1 MSGLG
6 AAAEPPRWPP
16 GSSSSGGG
24 KGAGA
29 AGAAGRERPRVG
41 AGGSGRWREGREGA
55 APPPPPPRDPA
66 ALRGRGGRPPRGAR
80 WGCGG
85 CHVARSPA
93 PQPLCFLPLAEV
105 FLPEQTRAAAPVDFL
120 QELPS
125 YRTALRRRGGG
136 QERRAAPQGP
146 AGLRAAEAWGLEQE
160 GGEPAARPA
169 REHPLS
175 MAEKRRLRDCLQA
188 DIKCF
193 SGWKQWNRTSSKSL
207 KKVLNEVKEL
217 SSYLELWRHDIHS
230 IEGKFGTGIQSYFS
244 FLRFL
249 VLLNF
254 IIFILMFSFVTLP
267 TIISN
272 YGIFNSSFAK
282 IPPRNIEPHC
292 TVYKPSGDKGL
303 VYFYT
308 YLKDLLS
315 GTGFLEVTSLFYGY
329 YTIDAAWLSILRY
342 NLPLAYLL
350 ATFAYLALSLL
361 WIIKRSVEG
370 FKQNLVHT
378 EDQFQSYCNKVFAGW
393 DFCITDPNAAR
404 LKHRSLQYEL
414 QTDLEEERLKQKI
427 ADRTMKEKLRIYS
440 LRIFINIIVF
450 AVLSGCFYSIYKAT
464 VFSQE
469 NSSNDSN
476 TNFQANLLVQYLPS
490 MVITLANFTAP
501 QIFSFL
507 IRFEDYSP
515 AFEIRLTLMRCVFVR
530 LANIGVLLFSL
541 WSQIYCA
548 TDNCNA
554 CGYNYELYPC
564 WESEVG
570 QEMYK
575 LMIFDFIIILAVTL
589 FVDFPRKLLVTHCSC
604 KPVQWCG
611 LREFGISDNVLEI
624 IYGQTICWIG
634 TFFSP
639 LLPAI
644 ATIKYFI
651 IFYIKKISLIHTC
664 KPAARPIRASSSN
677 FFFLVVLLIGLLLA
691 FIPLGI
697 SIAHIPSSKACGPFR
712 SFNTSWAVVPD
723 TILGFPTGL
732 QQVLYGIA
740 SEAFAVPFFMVICLV
755 MFYFIALAG
764 AHKRVVEQLREQ
776 LVMESRDKL
785 FLIRKITEAQRH
797 P

>member
-1 MSGLG
+1 
-6 AAAEPPRWPP
+6 
-16 GSSSSGGG
+16 
-24 KGAGA
+24 
-29 AGAAGRERPRVG
+29 
-41 AGGSGRWREGREGA
+41 
-55 APPPPPPRDPA
+55 
-66 ALRGRGGRPPRGAR
+66 
-80 WGCGG
+80 
-85 CHVARSPA
+85 
-93 PQPLCFLPLAEV
+93 
-105 FLPEQTRAAAPVDFL
+105 
-120 QELPS
+120 
-125 YRTALRRRGGG
+125 
-136 QERRAAPQGP
+136 
-146 AGLRAAEAWGLEQE
+146 
-160 GGEPAARPA
+160 
-169 REHPLS
+169 
-175 MAEKRRLRDCLQA
+175 RDCQQT
-188 DIKCF
+188 DIKYL
-193 SGWKQWNRTSSKSL
+193 SGWKQWKRTSSKSL

-267 TIISN
+267 SVISK
-272 YGIFNSSFAK
+272 YGVFNSSFVK
-282 IPPRNIEPHC
+282 IPPKNTEPHC
-292 TVYKPSGDKGL
+292 TYYKPSGNKGI

-329 YTIDAAWLSILRY
+329 YTIDAAWISMLRY

-350 ATFAYLALSLL
+350 ATFAYLALSLI

-370 FKQNLVHT
+370 FKQNLVHA

-414 QTDLEEERLKQKI
+414 QTDLEEERLKRKI

-440 LRIFINIIVF
+440 LRIFINIIVI
-450 AVLSGCFYSIYKAT
+450 AVLSGCFYSIYRAT

-469 NSSNDSN
+469 NSNVSIRHGIRRNSV
-476 TNFQANLLVQYLPS
+476 ANLLVQYLPS
-490 MVITLANFTAP
+490 IVITLANFIAP

-515 AFEIRLTLMRCVFVR
+515 AFEIRLTLLRCVFVR

-541 WSQIYCA
+541 WSQISYCA
-548 TDNCNA
+548 TDECKA

-575 LMIFDFIIILAVTL
+575 LMIFDFIIILAGVL
-589 FVDFPRKLLVTHCSC
+589 FMDFPRKLLVTHCSC

-611 LREFGISDNVLEI
+611 LQEFGISDNVLEI

-651 IFYIKKISLIHTC
+651 IFYIKKISLIHTR

-677 FFFLVVLLIGLLLA
+677 FFFLVVLLIGLVLA

-723 TILGFPTGL
+723 TIREFPTGL

-740 SEAFAVPFFMVICLV
+740 SEAFAVPFFMVICLI

-776 LVMESRDKL
+776 LVMVSFDPL
-785 FLIRKITEAQRH
+785 FCTSKV
-797 P
+797 

>member
-1 MSGLG
+1 
-6 AAAEPPRWPP
+6 AP
-16 GSSSSGGG
+16 
-24 KGAGA
+24 AG
-29 AGAAGRERPRVG
+29 
-41 AGGSGRWREGREGA
+41 
-55 APPPPPPRDPA
+55 
-66 ALRGRGGRPPRGAR
+66 
-80 WGCGG
+80 
-85 CHVARSPA
+85 
-93 PQPLCFLPLAEV
+93 
-105 FLPEQTRAAAPVDFL
+105 FL

-125 YRTALRRRGGG
+125 YRSVLRRRSAGGT
-136 QERRAAPQGP
+136 QERRRTAA
-146 AGLRAAEAWGLEQE
+146 R
-160 GGEPAARPA
+160 GEPGPGPQEEGDDPA
-169 REHPLS
+169 SCPVRESPLS
-175 MAEKRRLRDCLQA
+175 IAQKRMDFQQA
-188 DIKCF
+188 DIKYS
-193 SGWKQWNRTSSKSL
+193 SGWNQWKRANSKSWQKAL
-207 KKVLNEVKEL
+207 RDIREL

-254 IIFILMFSFVTLP
+254 LIFILVFGFITLP
-267 TIISN
+267 AVISN

-282 IPPRNIEPHC
+282 ISPKSTEPYC
-292 TVYKPSGDKGL
+292 TVYTPSGNKGL

-308 YLKDLLS
+308 YLKDLLT
-315 GTGFLEVTSLFYGY
+315 GTGFLEVTVLFYGY
-329 YTIDAAWLSILRY
+329 YTIDAASFGVLRY

-350 ATFAYLALSLL
+350 TTFAYLVLSLL
-361 WIIKRSVEG
+361 WIIKRSVGG
-370 FKQNLVHT
+370 FKQNLVHA

-393 DFCITDPNAAR
+393 DFCITDLNAAR
-404 LKHRSLQYEL
+404 LKHRSLRYEL

-427 ADRTMKEKLRIYS
+427 AERTMKEKLRIYS
-440 LRIFINIIVF
+440 LRLFLNIIVI
-450 AVLSGCFYSIYKAT
+450 AVLSGCFYAIYRAT

-469 NSSNDSN
+469 NSSVSIRHDVRIDSA
-476 TNFQANLLVQYLPS
+476 TLFVQYLPS
-490 MVITLANFTAP
+490 IVITLVNFVAP
-501 QIFSFL
+501 QIFSVL

-530 LANIGVLLFSL
+530 LANIGVLMFSL
-541 WSQIYCA
+541 WSQIHCA
-548 TDNCNA
+548 TDQCKA

-564 WESEVG
+564 WESAVG

-575 LMIFDFIIILAVTL
+575 LMIFDFIIILAMTL
-589 FVDFPRKLLVTHCSC
+589 FVDFPRKLLVTHCSW

-611 LREFGISDNVLEI
+611 LQEFGISDNVLEI

-651 IFYIKKISLIHTC
+651 IFYVKKISLIHTR
-664 KPAARPIRASSSN
+664 KPAGRPIRASSSN

-712 SFNTSWAVVPD
+712 NFNTSWAVVPD
-723 TILGFPTGL
+723 TILEFPIGL
-732 QQVLYGIA
+732 QKVLNGIA
-740 SEAFAVPFFMVICLV
+740 SEAFAVPYFMVVCLI

-764 AHKRVVEQLREQ
+764 AHKRVIEQLREQ

-785 FLIRKITEAQRH
+785 FLIEKITEAQKNT
-797 P
+797 

>member
-1 MSGLG
+1 
-6 AAAEPPRWPP
+6 
-16 GSSSSGGG
+16 
-24 KGAGA
+24 
-29 AGAAGRERPRVG
+29 
-41 AGGSGRWREGREGA
+41 
-55 APPPPPPRDPA
+55 
-66 ALRGRGGRPPRGAR
+66 
-80 WGCGG
+80 
-85 CHVARSPA
+85 
-93 PQPLCFLPLAEV
+93 EV
-105 FLPEQTRAAAPVDFL
+105 FLPEEPRPAAPVDFL

-125 YRTALRRRGGG
+125 YQSALRRRAAAGGT
-136 QERRAAPQGP
+136 QERRAAPQGS
-146 AGLRAAEAWGLEQE
+146 AGLRAAEAWGPEQE
-160 GGEPAARPA
+160 GGELAARPA
-169 REHPLS
+169 REYPLTI
-175 MAEKRRLRDCLQA
+175 AEKRRLRDCQQA
-188 DIKCF
+188 DIKYI
-193 SGWKQWNRTSSKSL
+193 SGWKQWKRTSSKSL
-207 KKVLNEVKEL
+207 KKVLSEVREL
-217 SSYLELWRHDIHS
+217 FSYLELWRRDIHS

-267 TIISN
+267 SIISE

-282 IPPRNIEPHC
+282 ISPKNIEPHC
-292 TVYKPSGDKGL
+292 TVYKPSGNMGL

-370 FKQNLVHT
+370 FKQNLVHD

-393 DFCITDPNAAR
+393 DFCITDPHAAR

-414 QTDLEEERLKQKI
+414 QTDLEEERLKRKI

-440 LRIFINIIVF
+440 LRIFINIIVI
-450 AVLSGCFYSIYKAT
+450 AVLSGCFYSIYRAT

-469 NSSNDSN
+469 NSNVSIGHDDVGN

-490 MVITLANFTAP
+490 IVITLANFIAP

-541 WSQIYCA
+541 WSQISYCA
-548 TDNCNA
+548 TDECKA

-575 LMIFDFIIILAVTL
+575 LMIFDFIIILAGTL

-611 LREFGISDNVLEI
+611 LQEFGISDNVLEI

-644 ATIKYFI
+644 ATIKYFF

-677 FFFLVVLLIGLLLA
+677 FFFLVVLLIGLVLA

-723 TILGFPTGL
+723 TVLGFPTGL
-732 QQVLYGIA
+732 QQVLHGIA
-740 SEAFAVPFFMVICLV
+740 SEAFAVPFFMVICLI

-776 LVMESRDKL
+776 LVMVRFDPL
-785 FLIRKITEAQRH
+785 FCTPKV
-797 P
+797 

>member
-1 MSGLG
+1 MSGPG
-6 AAAEPPRWPP
+6 AAAEPPSWRR
-16 GSSSSGGG
+16 GSS
-24 KGAGA
+24 
-29 AGAAGRERPRVG
+29 
-41 AGGSGRWREGREGA
+41 
-55 APPPPPPRDPA
+55 
-66 ALRGRGGRPPRGAR
+66 
-80 WGCGG
+80 
-85 CHVARSPA
+85 
-93 PQPLCFLPLAEV
+93 EV
-105 FLPEQTRAAAPVDFL
+105 FPPEEPGAAAPVGFL
-120 QELPS
+120 QQLPS
-125 YRTALRRRGGG
+125 YQSARRRRNAPGAGTQG
-136 QERRAAPQGP
+136 RRAAQQGSG
-146 AGLRAAEAWGLEQE
+146 GLRGTEAWGPEQE
-160 GGEPAARPA
+160 GGEQKARPA
-169 REHPLS
+169 REYPLS
-175 MAEKRRLRDCLQA
+175 IAGKRRLRVLQQA
-188 DIKCF
+188 DTKYL
-193 SGWKQWNRTSSKSL
+193 SGWKQWKRASNKSL

-254 IIFILMFSFVTLP
+254 IMFILMFSFVTFP
-267 TIISN
+267 SIISK
-272 YGIFNSSFAK
+272 YGIFNSTFAK
-282 IPPRNIEPHC
+282 IPPQNTEPHC
-292 TVYKPSGDKGL
+292 TVYTPSGNKGL

-329 YTIDAAWLSILRY
+329 YTIHTAWFSILSY

-350 ATFAYLALSLL
+350 ATFAYLALSFI

-370 FKQNLVHT
+370 FKQNLVHG

-414 QTDLEEERLKQKI
+414 QTDLEEERLKRKI
-427 ADRTMKEKLRIYS
+427 ADRTVREKLRIYS
-440 LRIFINIIVF
+440 LRIFINIIVI
-450 AVLSGCFYSIYKAT
+450 AVLSGCFYSIYRAT

-469 NSSNDSN
+469 NSSDISN
-476 TNFQANLLVQYLPS
+476 MNFQANLLVQYLPS
-490 MVITLANFTAP
+490 IVITLANFIAP

-507 IRFEDYSP
+507 IGFESYSP

-541 WSQIYCA
+541 WSQISYCD
-548 TDNCNA
+548 TDECKA
-554 CGYNYELYPC
+554 CGYNYKLYPC
-564 WESEVG
+564 WETEVG
-570 QEMYK
+570 KEMYK
-575 LMIFDFIIILAVTL
+575 LTIFDFMIILAVTL
-589 FVDFPRKLLVTHCSC
+589 FVDFPRKLLVTHWSC
-604 KPVQWCG
+604 KLVQWYG
-611 LREFGISDNVLEI
+611 LQEFRISDNVLEI

-677 FFFLVVLLIGLLLA
+677 FFFLLVLLIGLILA

-712 SFNTSWAVVPD
+712 SFNTSWEVVPD

-732 QQVLYGIA
+732 QQVFHGIA
-740 SEAFAVPFFMVICLV
+740 SEAFAVPFFVVICIIL
-755 MFYFIALAG
+755 FYFMALAG

-776 LVMESRDKL
+776 LVLASRDKL

>member
-1 MSGLG
+1 
-6 AAAEPPRWPP
+6 
-16 GSSSSGGG
+16 
-24 KGAGA
+24 
-29 AGAAGRERPRVG
+29 
-41 AGGSGRWREGREGA
+41 
-55 APPPPPPRDPA
+55 RDY
-66 ALRGRGGRPPRGAR
+66 
-80 WGCGG
+80 
-85 CHVARSPA
+85 
-93 PQPLCFLPLAEV
+93 Q
-105 FLPEQTRAAAPVDFL
+105 
-120 QELPS
+120 
-125 YRTALRRRGGG
+125 
-136 QERRAAPQGP
+136 
-146 AGLRAAEAWGLEQE
+146 
-160 GGEPAARPA
+160 
-169 REHPLS
+169 
-175 MAEKRRLRDCLQA
+175 QA
-188 DIKCF
+188 DIK
-193 SGWKQWNRTSSKSL
+193 SLPGWKQRKRASSKSL
-207 KKVLNEVKEL
+207 KKFFNDVKEL

-249 VLLNF
+249 VVLNF
-254 IIFILMFSFVTLP
+254 IIFLLMFSFVTLP
-267 TIISN
+267 SIISR
-272 YGIFNSSFAK
+272 YGVFNSSFAK
-282 IPPRNIEPHC
+282 ISPKNIEPHC
-292 TVYKPSGDKGL
+292 TVYNPNANKGL

-329 YTIDAAWLSILRY
+329 YTIDDAWVSILKY

-370 FKQNLVHT
+370 FKQNLVHD

-414 QTDLEEERLKQKI
+414 KTDLEEERMKQKI

-440 LRIFINIIVF
+440 LRIFINIIVI
-450 AVLSGCFYSIYKAT
+450 AVLSGCFYSIYRAT

-469 NSSNDSN
+469 NSNVSIRDDIRTDSS
-476 TNFQANLLVQYLPS
+476 NLLVQYLPS
-490 MVITLANFTAP
+490 IVITLANVIAP

-541 WSQIYCA
+541 WSQISYCA
-548 TDNCNA
+548 TVECKA

-564 WESEVG
+564 WESQVG

-575 LMIFDFIIILAVTL
+575 LMIFDFIIIIAVTL
-589 FVDFPRKLLVTHCSC
+589 FWDFPRKLLVTHCSC
-604 KPVQWCG
+604 KLVQWCG
-611 LREFGISDNVLEI
+611 LQEFGISDNVLEI

-651 IFYIKKISLIHTC
+651 IFYIKKISLIHTR

-677 FFFLVVLLIGLLLA
+677 FFFLVVLLIGLVLA

-697 SIAHIPSSKACGPFR
+697 SIAQIPSSKACGPFR
-712 SFNTSWAVVPD
+712 NFNTSWAVVPA
-723 TILGFPTGL
+723 TVLEFPAGL

-755 MFYFIALAG
+755 MVYFIALAG

-776 LVMESRDKL
+776 LVMVRFDPLS
-785 FLIRKITEAQRH
+785 FL
-797 P
+797 

>member
-1 MSGLG
+1 
-6 AAAEPPRWPP
+6 
-16 GSSSSGGG
+16 
-24 KGAGA
+24 
-29 AGAAGRERPRVG
+29 
-41 AGGSGRWREGREGA
+41 
-55 APPPPPPRDPA
+55 
-66 ALRGRGGRPPRGAR
+66 
-80 WGCGG
+80 
-85 CHVARSPA
+85 
-93 PQPLCFLPLAEV
+93 EV
-105 FLPEQTRAAAPVDFL
+105 FLPEEPRPAAPVDFL

-125 YRTALRRRGGG
+125 YQSALRRRAAAGGT
-136 QERRAAPQGP
+136 QERRAAPQGS
-146 AGLRAAEAWGLEQE
+146 AGLRAAGARGPEQE
-160 GGEPAARPA
+160 GGELAARPA
-169 REHPLS
+169 REYPLTI
-175 MAEKRRLRDCLQA
+175 AEKRRLRDCQQA
-188 DIKCF
+188 DIKYI
-193 SGWKQWNRTSSKSL
+193 SGWKQWKRTSSKSL
-207 KKVLNEVKEL
+207 KKVLSEVREL
-217 SSYLELWRHDIHS
+217 FSYLELWRRDIHS

-267 TIISN
+267 SIISE

-282 IPPRNIEPHC
+282 ISPKNIDPHC
-292 TVYKPSGDKGL
+292 TVYKPSGNMGL

-370 FKQNLVHT
+370 FKQNLVHD

-393 DFCITDPNAAR
+393 DFCITDPHAAR

-414 QTDLEEERLKQKI
+414 QTDLEEERLKRKI

-440 LRIFINIIVF
+440 LRIFINIIVI
-450 AVLSGCFYSIYKAT
+450 AVLSGCFYSIYRAT

-469 NSSNDSN
+469 NSNVSIGHDV
-476 TNFQANLLVQYLPS
+476 TNLLVQYLPS
-490 MVITLANFTAP
+490 IVITLANFIAP

-541 WSQIYCA
+541 WSQISYCA
-548 TDNCNA
+548 TDECKA

-575 LMIFDFIIILAVTL
+575 LMIFDFIIILAGTL

-611 LREFGISDNVLEI
+611 LQEFGISDNVLEI

-644 ATIKYFI
+644 ATIKYFF

-677 FFFLVVLLIGLLLA
+677 FFFLVVLLIGLVLA

-723 TILGFPTGL
+723 TVLGFPTGL
-732 QQVLYGIA
+732 QQVLHGIA
-740 SEAFAVPFFMVICLV
+740 SEAFAVPFFMVICLI

-776 LVMESRDKL
+776 LVMVRFDPL
-785 FLIRKITEAQRH
+785 FCTPKV
-797 P
+797 

>member
-1 MSGLG
+1 
-6 AAAEPPRWPP
+6 
-16 GSSSSGGG
+16 
-24 KGAGA
+24 
-29 AGAAGRERPRVG
+29 
-41 AGGSGRWREGREGA
+41 
-55 APPPPPPRDPA
+55 RD
-66 ALRGRGGRPPRGAR
+66 
-80 WGCGG
+80 
-85 CHVARSPA
+85 S
-93 PQPLCFLPLAEV
+93 Q
-105 FLPEQTRAAAPVDFL
+105 
-120 QELPS
+120 
-125 YRTALRRRGGG
+125 
-136 QERRAAPQGP
+136 
-146 AGLRAAEAWGLEQE
+146 
-160 GGEPAARPA
+160 
-169 REHPLS
+169 
-175 MAEKRRLRDCLQA
+175 QA
-188 DIKCF
+188 DIKHL
-193 SGWKQWNRTSSKSL
+193 SGWKQWRRTSSKSL
-207 KKVLNEVKEL
+207 KKVLSEVKEL

-267 TIISN
+267 SVIAK
-272 YGIFNSSFAK
+272 YGVFNSSFAK
-282 IPPRNIEPHC
+282 IPPKNIEPHC
-292 TVYKPSGDKGL
+292 TVYEPSGTKGL
-303 VYFYT
+303 TYFYT

-329 YTIDAAWLSILRY
+329 YTIDAAWISILRY

-350 ATFAYLALSLL
+350 ATFAYLALSLI
-361 WIIKRSVEG
+361 WIIKRSVGG
-370 FKQNLVHT
+370 FKQNLVHD
-378 EDQFQSYCNKVFAGW
+378 EDPFQSYCNKVFAGW
-393 DFCITDPNAAR
+393 DFCITDPSAAR

-414 QTDLEEERLKQKI
+414 QTNLEEERLKQKI
-427 ADRTMKEKLRIYS
+427 ADRTTKEKLRIYS
-440 LRIFINIIVF
+440 LRIFINIIVL
-450 AVLSGCFYSIYKAT
+450 AVLSGCFYSIYRAT

-469 NSSNDSN
+469 NSSVSIRYDIRRDS
-476 TNFQANLLVQYLPS
+476 ANLVVQYLPS
-490 MVITLANFTAP
+490 IVITMANFLAP

-507 IRFEDYSP
+507 SRFEDYSA
-515 AFEIRLTLMRCVFVR
+515 AFEIRLTLLRCVFVR
-530 LANIGVLLFSL
+530 LANIGVLLVSL
-541 WSQIYCA
+541 WSQISYCD
-548 TDNCNA
+548 TDKCKA

-611 LREFGISDNVLEI
+611 LQEFGISDNVLEI

-644 ATIKYFI
+644 ATVKYFI
-651 IFYIKKISLIHTC
+651 IFYIKKISLIHTR
-664 KPAARPIRASSSN
+664 KPAARPFRASSSN
-677 FFFLVVLLIGLLLA
+677 FFFLVVLLFGLILA
-691 FIPLGI
+691 FVPLGV

-712 SFNTSWAVVPD
+712 SFNTSWAVIPV
-723 TILGFPTGL
+723 TILEFPKGL

-776 LVMESRDKL
+776 LVMEGRDKM
-785 FLIRKITEAQRH
+785 FLITKITEAQR
-797 P
+797 

>member
-1 MSGLG
+1 
-6 AAAEPPRWPP
+6 
-16 GSSSSGGG
+16 
-24 KGAGA
+24 
-29 AGAAGRERPRVG
+29 
-41 AGGSGRWREGREGA
+41 
-55 APPPPPPRDPA
+55 
-66 ALRGRGGRPPRGAR
+66 
-80 WGCGG
+80 
-85 CHVARSPA
+85 
-93 PQPLCFLPLAEV
+93 
-105 FLPEQTRAAAPVDFL
+105 
-120 QELPS
+120 
-125 YRTALRRRGGG
+125 
-136 QERRAAPQGP
+136 
-146 AGLRAAEAWGLEQE
+146 
-160 GGEPAARPA
+160 
-169 REHPLS
+169 
-175 MAEKRRLRDCLQA
+175 LRDCQQD
-188 DIKCF
+188 DIKYL
-193 SGWKQWNRTSSKSL
+193 SGWKQWKRTSSKSL

-217 SSYLELWRHDIHS
+217 SSYLELWRNDIHS

-267 TIISN
+267 SIISE

-282 IPPRNIEPHC
+282 IPPKNVEPHC
-292 TVYKPSGDKGL
+292 TVYKPSANKGL

-329 YTIDAAWLSILRY
+329 YTVDAAWLSILRY
-342 NLPLAYLL
+342 DLPLAYLL
-350 ATFAYLALSLL
+350 ATFAYLALSFF

-370 FKQNLVHT
+370 FKQNLVHG

-427 ADRTMKEKLRIYS
+427 ADRTTKEKLRIYS
-440 LRIFINIIVF
+440 LRIFINIIVI
-450 AVLSGCFYSIYKAT
+450 AILSGCFYSIYRAT

-469 NSSNDSN
+469 NSNVSIRRDIRTDS
-476 TNFQANLLVQYLPS
+476 ANLLVQYLPS
-490 MVITLANFTAP
+490 MVITLANFIAP

-541 WSQIYCA
+541 WSQISHCA
-548 TDNCNA
+548 TDKCKA

-611 LREFGISDNVLEI
+611 LQEFGISDNVLEI

-651 IFYIKKISLIHTC
+651 IFYIKKISLMHTC

-677 FFFLVVLLIGLLLA
+677 FFFFLVLLIGLILA

-723 TILGFPTGL
+723 KILGLPTGL
-732 QQVLYGIA
+732 QQVLHGIA
-740 SEAFAVPFFMVICLV
+740 SEAFAVPFFMVICLI

-797 P
+797 

>member
-1 MSGLG
+1 
-6 AAAEPPRWPP
+6 
-16 GSSSSGGG
+16 
-24 KGAGA
+24 
-29 AGAAGRERPRVG
+29 
-41 AGGSGRWREGREGA
+41 
-55 APPPPPPRDPA
+55 
-66 ALRGRGGRPPRGAR
+66 
-80 WGCGG
+80 
-85 CHVARSPA
+85 
-93 PQPLCFLPLAEV
+93 
-105 FLPEQTRAAAPVDFL
+105 
-120 QELPS
+120 
-125 YRTALRRRGGG
+125 
-136 QERRAAPQGP
+136 
-146 AGLRAAEAWGLEQE
+146 
-160 GGEPAARPA
+160 
-169 REHPLS
+169 
-175 MAEKRRLRDCLQA
+175 RDCLQA
-188 DIKCF
+188 DIKCL
-193 SGWKQWNRTSSKSL
+193 SGWKLWNRTSSKSL

-282 IPPRNIEPHC
+282 IPPKNIEPHC
-292 TVYKPSGDKGL
+292 TVYKPSGNKGL

-370 FKQNLVHT
+370 FKRNLVHA

-414 QTDLEEERLKQKI
+414 QTDLEEERQKRKK

-469 NSSNDSN
+469 NSNVSIRHDIR
-476 TNFQANLLVQYLPS
+476 TDLIGAVQYLPS
-490 MVITLANFTAP
+490 MVITLANFIAP

-507 IRFEDYSP
+507 IKFEDYSP
-515 AFEIRLTLMRCVFVR
+515 AFEIRLTLMRCIFVR

-541 WSQIYCA
+541 WSQISYCT
-548 TDNCNA
+548 TDKCKA

-611 LREFGISDNVLEI
+611 LQEFGISDNVLEI

-651 IFYIKKISLIHTC
+651 IFYIKKISLIHTR

-732 QQVLYGIA
+732 QKVLYSIA

-776 LVMESRDKL
+776 LVMVRFDPL
-785 FLIRKITEAQRH
+785 FCVPKV
-797 P
+797 

>member
-1 MSGLG
+1 
-6 AAAEPPRWPP
+6 
-16 GSSSSGGG
+16 
-24 KGAGA
+24 
-29 AGAAGRERPRVG
+29 
-41 AGGSGRWREGREGA
+41 
-55 APPPPPPRDPA
+55 
-66 ALRGRGGRPPRGAR
+66 
-80 WGCGG
+80 
-85 CHVARSPA
+85 
-93 PQPLCFLPLAEV
+93 EV
-105 FLPEQTRAAAPVDFL
+105 FLPEGTRAAPPVDFL

-125 YRTALRRRGGG
+125 YQSALRRRAAAGGT
-136 QERRAAPQGP
+136 QERRAAPPG
-146 AGLRAAEAWGLEQE
+146 AVGLRAAEARGPEQE
-160 GGEPAARPA
+160 GDELAARPA
-169 REHPLS
+169 REYPLS
-175 MAEKRRLRDCLQA
+175 IAQKRRLRDCQQA
-188 DIKCF
+188 DIKYL
-193 SGWKQWNRTSSKSL
+193 SGWKQWKRTSSKSL
-207 KKVLNEVKEL
+207 KKVLSEAKEL

-254 IIFILMFSFVTLP
+254 IIFLLMFSFVTLP
-267 TIISN
+267 SIISE
-272 YGIFNSSFAK
+272 YGMFNSSFAK
-282 IPPRNIEPHC
+282 ILPKNIEPHC
-292 TVYKPSGDKGL
+292 TVYKPSGNKGL

-315 GTGFLEVTSLFYGY
+315 GTGFLEMTSLFYGY
-329 YTIDAAWLSILRY
+329 YTIDAARLSVLTY

-350 ATFAYLALSLL
+350 TTFAYLALSLI

-370 FKQNLVHT
+370 FKQNLVHD
-378 EDQFQSYCNKVFAGW
+378 EDPFQSYCNKVFAGW

-414 QTDLEEERLKQKI
+414 QTDLEEERLKRKI
-427 ADRTMKEKLRIYS
+427 ADRTMNEKLRIYS
-440 LRIFINIIVF
+440 LRIFINIIVI
-450 AVLSGCFYSIYKAT
+450 AVLSGCFYSIYIAT

-469 NSSNDSN
+469 NSNVSIRCDTRRHSLE
-476 TNFQANLLVQYLPS
+476 ANLLVQYLPS
-490 MVITLANFTAP
+490 IVITLANFIAP

-541 WSQIYCA
+541 WSQISYCD
-548 TDNCNA
+548 TDKCKA

-611 LREFGISDNVLEI
+611 LQEFGISDNVLEI

-651 IFYIKKISLIHTC
+651 IFYIKKISLIHTR

-677 FFFLVVLLIGLLLA
+677 FFFLVVLLIGLVLA

-712 SFNTSWAVVPD
+712 NFNTSWAVVPD

-740 SEAFAVPFFMVICLV
+740 SEAFAVPFFMIICLV

-776 LVMESRDKL
+776 LVMVRFDPL
-785 FLIRKITEAQRH
+785 FCTPKVFFVVSVIRHAEEQQFSVFWILGVCIGG
-797 P
+797 

>member
-1 MSGLG
+1 
-6 AAAEPPRWPP
+6 
-16 GSSSSGGG
+16 
-24 KGAGA
+24 
-29 AGAAGRERPRVG
+29 
-41 AGGSGRWREGREGA
+41 
-55 APPPPPPRDPA
+55 
-66 ALRGRGGRPPRGAR
+66 
-80 WGCGG
+80 
-85 CHVARSPA
+85 
-93 PQPLCFLPLAEV
+93 
-105 FLPEQTRAAAPVDFL
+105 
-120 QELPS
+120 
-125 YRTALRRRGGG
+125 
-136 QERRAAPQGP
+136 
-146 AGLRAAEAWGLEQE
+146 
-160 GGEPAARPA
+160 
-169 REHPLS
+169 
-175 MAEKRRLRDCLQA
+175 LRDCQQA
-188 DIKCF
+188 DIKYL
-193 SGWKQWNRTSSKSL
+193 SGWKQWKRTSSRSL

-254 IIFILMFSFVTLP
+254 VIFILMFSFVTLP
-267 TIISN
+267 SIISK

-282 IPPRNIEPHC
+282 IPPKNIEPNC
-292 TVYKPSGDKGL
+292 TVYNPSGNKGL
-303 VYFYT
+303 VYFYA
-308 YLKDLLS
+308 YLENLLS

-329 YTIDAAWLSILRY
+329 YTIDSAWLSVLRY

-370 FKQNLVHT
+370 FKQNLVHD

-393 DFCITDPNAAR
+393 DFCITDPNAAW

-414 QTDLEEERLKQKI
+414 QTDLEEERLKEKI
-427 ADRTMKEKLRIYS
+427 AGRTMKEKLRIYS
-440 LRIFINIIVF
+440 LRIFINIVVI
-450 AVLSGCFYSIYKAT
+450 AVLSGCFYSIYRVT

-469 NSSNDSN
+469 NSNGISN
-476 TNFQANLLVQYLPS
+476 TNLLVNILVQYLPS
-490 MVITLANFTAP
+490 IVITLASFIAP
-501 QIFSFL
+501 LIFSFL

-515 AFEIRLTLMRCVFVR
+515 AFEIKLTLMRCVFMR

-541 WSQIYCA
+541 WSQIYCT
-548 TDNCNA
+548 TDECKA
-554 CGYNYELYPC
+554 CGYNYKDYPC
-564 WESEVG
+564 WESKVG

-575 LMIFDFIIILAVTL
+575 LMMFNFFVILAVIL
-589 FVDFPRKLLVTHCSC
+589 FVDFPRKWLVTHCSC
-604 KPVQWCG
+604 KLVQWFG

-644 ATIKYFI
+644 ATVEYFI
-651 IFYIKKISLIHTC
+651 IFYVKKFTLMHTHN
-664 KPAARPIRASSSN
+664 PAARPIRASSSN
-677 FFFLVVLLIGLLLA
+677 FFFLVVLLIGLVLA
-691 FIPLGI
+691 FFPLGI

-712 SFNTSWAVVPD
+712 SFNTSWAIVPD
-723 TILGFPTGL
+723 TILRFPTGL
-732 QQVLYGIA
+732 QQVLFGIA

-776 LVMESRDKL
+776 LVLESRDKL

-797 P
+797 